1 MIAKNYTKHPESLRF
16 QCEMFS
22 NGYHNSPRIMRLIE
36 CIFDW
41 TPTVPAWF
49 KEQKERA
56 KLLAN
61 AWKSRMVEMF
71 EIVKAKAKRTDPRQW
86 LIQLFPKPEP
96 KGYWKDVFCS
106 ATNKPK
112 KQKSAKADNYKKND
126 L

>member
-1 MIAKNYTKHPESLRF
+1 MIAKNYIKYPEALRF

-22 NGYHNSPRIMRLIE
+22 NGYHNSPRIMRLVE
-36 CIFDW
+36 CIFEW

-56 KLLAN
+56 KLLTK
-61 AWKSRMVEMF
+61 AWQSRMVEMF
-71 EIVKAKAKRTDPRQW
+71 EIVKKAAKRTDPRQW

-106 ATNKPK
+106 VL
-112 KQKSAKADNYKKND
+112 KKNHD
-126 L
+126 RNVQFK